1 MAHVPGRRAGH
12 ISVAALIRCRPGAR
26 SRLLYRVHV
35 HRRRKDEKASFTW
48 ADYRDLILMAHR
60 KIGAPIVLIW
70 DNLNR
75 HTYAEMRQF
84 ITEPS

>member
-1 MAHVPGRRAGH
+1 MAHVPGRRAGR
-12 ISVAALIRCRPGAR
+12 ISVAALTCYRPGER
-26 SRLLYRVHV
+26 SPLLYRVHV

-60 KIGAPIVLIW
+60 RLGAPIVLIW

-75 HTYAEMRQF
+75 HTCAEMRQF
-84 ITEPS
+84 IAEPS